1 MNPNL
6 KKKSFLG
13 RGEGGKGGGGL
24 EYVNC
29 FTKNPNLILFFFFF
43 LGGGG
48 GRGGVAREGLE

>member
-48 GRGGVAREGLE
+48 DGVGWRGRG